1 MLERPKAAALRLVI
15 VSNRYKWLRGELERP
30 GIAKYSETIVIS
42 EEAGVEK
49 PDPEILN
56 IALRDLSLAARECIY
71 AGACPCD
78 VLCAG
83 RSGMDCAWI
92 VSPYAA
98 LPDDSFHRMR
108 KYFDASDKARSVRK
122 LSPDGACRAHVT
134 WNSTQLPPGLTAGF
148 RAFYSKP

>member
-1 MLERPKAAALRLVI
+1 MDGVTAMLERPKAAALRLVI

-71 AGACPCD
+71 AGACPATCS
-78 VLCAG
+78 A
-83 RSGMDCAWI
+83 
-92 VSPYAA
+92 P
-98 LPDDSFHRMR
+98 
-108 KYFDASDKARSVRK
+108 DASAWT
-122 LSPDGACRAHVT
+122 A
-134 WNSTQLPPGLTAGF
+134 PG
-148 RAFYSKP
+148 